1 MFRQPTYKVRMNNFN
16 FLQKKH
22 RRTAAIDIS
31 PLMDMVF
38 ILLIF
43 FVVTSTFTRET
54 GVEITKPQAQS
65 ASQLEKENI
74 LIAITREGTIH
85 VNERQVDLA
94 GLRDVLADI
103 LAKNS
108 DREAVLISDKASM
121 TGTLVQVIDA
131 CNIAGVKK
139 VSVAAL
145 SP

>member
-1 MFRQPTYKVRMNNFN
+1 MNKFY

-43 FVVTSTFTRET
+43 FIVTSTFTCET
-54 GVEITKPQAQS
+54 GVEVTKPQAQS

-85 VNERQVDLA
+85 INERRVDIA
-94 GLRDVLADI
+94 GLKDVLSDI
-103 LAKNS
+103 LIKNS
-108 DREAVLISDKASM
+108 DREAVLVSDKTSM

-131 CNIAGVKK
+131 CNLTGVKK

-145 SP
+145 SQ